1 MKDYVYTNMWA
12 EDTKN
17 TETGTFDVDDFVTGL
32 IRTDKAAIT
41 FNGAWAQ
48 NINENELFVDFL
60 GTKGG
65 IRMQYGGKFKLYSTM
80 CGMLTDITPN
90 YNSTGFDY
98 AAEIKSF
105 VDSVI
110 TRKPNQAYIDNAVI
124 TSKILDA
131 IYRSSDS
138 GKEVTL

>member
-1 MKDYVYTNMWA
+1 MKDYVYTSMWA

-17 TETGTFDVDDFVTGL
+17 TESGTFDVDDFVTGL

-60 GTKGG
+60 GTKSGV
-65 IRMQYGGKFKLYSTM
+65 RMQYGGKFKLYSTM
-80 CGMLTDITPN
+80 GDMLTDITPD
-90 YNSTGFDY
+90 YNSTGFNY
-98 AAEIKSF
+98 EEEIRSF
-105 VDSVI
+105 VESAI

-131 IYRSSDS
+131 IYRSSES

>member
-1 MKDYVYTNMWA
+1 MKDYIYTSMWA
-12 EDTKN
+12 EDTKD
-17 TETGTFDVDDFVTGL
+17 TENGTFDVDDFVTGL

-48 NINENELFVDFL
+48 NIKENETFVDFL

-80 CGMLTDITPN
+80 GDMLTEITPD

-98 AAEIKSF
+98 AAEVKSF

>member
-1 MKDYVYTNMWA
+1 MGD
-12 EDTKN
+12 
-17 TETGTFDVDDFVTGL
+17 
-32 IRTDKAAIT
+32 
-41 FNGAWAQ
+41 
-48 NINENELFVDFL
+48 
-60 GTKGG
+60 
-65 IRMQYGGKFKLYSTM
+65 
-80 CGMLTDITPN
+80 MLTEITPN

-98 AAEIKSF
+98 AAEVKSF

-131 IYRSSDS
+131 VYRSSNS